1 MKLIIIFLF
10 VFASIFFFG
19 CGERLIPKECA
30 YCKGQIVFQVHK
42 NTLWGNEYTQQFS
55 ETNSGVVYHIWC
67 IKILR
72 LEKRLENL
80 EVK

>member
-1 MKLIIIFLF
+1 MKLIIIILF

-30 YCKGQIVFQVHK
+30 YCKGQIVFQVGG
-42 NTLWGNEYTQQFS
+42 NNFWGNEYNQQFS
-55 ETNSGVVYHIWC
+55 ETSAGVAYHTWC

-72 LEKRLENL
+72 LEKRLESL
-80 EVK
+80 EGN